1 MQTNTNTNDTLEILL
16 DGETEPRTFTTY
28 EAGVVAYE
36 NLPSAGVFEAD
47 HDDLPGPRQVSAF
60 KKAANKL
67 LGMTSENRSIEGVVG
82 ESARFASCFL
92 ITGKRCWTAPH
103 LAWARVFEEF
113 EGKISRSNANALTKA
128 VEGARAGLDTTT
140 IPVRDD
146 RQTREE
152 VDAQAEKTANYQ
164 REAQERDAARK
175 ATQESNRAELM
186 AHVPPGALHAIV
198 AELVQDESDSMSD
211 YWGSKRVKTVV
222 IGWSFTER
230 ENFKKLRQ
238 AAAGFEP
245 TAHLAP
251 GIEPTTISKRLDQ
264 EFVWWSASS
273 DGQGEGHWTPSRFHV
288 MEFDN
293 RDLAETALRAAGED
307 PSDPKIH
314 FHSTSLEHRDNYSM
328 GRGNWVGVGS
338 QHCSGWKVCRASF
351 SRLET
356 ADGLEFAECSKSRE
370 TASGEPVEGVGYTI
384 QDAQNKRGAFHLVV
398 MDETVEREEFLTLRE
413 SAKSVGGW
421 YSKAWR
427 ATKQPGGFGFDS
439 FEDAEAWASATFGGA
454 Q

>member
-1 MQTNTNTNDTLEILL
+1 MCIRD
-16 DGETEPRTFTTY
+16 
-28 EAGVVAYE
+28 
-36 NLPSAGVFEAD
+36 S
-47 HDDLPGPRQVSAF
+47 
-60 KKAANKL
+60 
-67 LGMTSENRSIEGVVG
+67 
-82 ESARFASCFL
+82 
-92 ITGKRCWTAPH
+92 
-103 LAWARVFEEF
+103 FEEF

-140 IPVRDD
+140 IPVRDE
-146 RQTREE
+146 RMTREE
-152 VDAQAEKTANYQ
+152 VDAKAEKTANYQ
-164 REAQERDAARK
+164 REAQERDAIRK
-175 ATQESNRAELM
+175 ATQESNQAELA
-186 AHVPPGALHAIV
+186 AHVPPGALYAIV

-251 GIEPTTISKRLDQ
+251 GIEPTTVHMSGGPFSGPAR
-264 EFVWWSASS
+264 FWSADPLGDGSGPRWSRAQS
-273 DGQGEGHWTPSRFHV
+273 DIQH
-288 MEFDN
+288 FDN
-293 RDLAETALRAAGED
+293 HDLAEAALRAAGED

-351 SRLET
+351 SSLET

-384 QDAQNKRGAFHLVV
+384 QDLSLIHISEPTRP
-398 MDETVEREEFLTLRE
+398 
-413 SAKSVGGW
+413 
-421 YSKAWR
+421 Y
-427 ATKQPGGFGFDS
+427 
-439 FEDAEAWASATFGGA
+439 
-454 Q
+454 